1 MRASEHNIKQGVSL
15 KKYTTFKIGGKADF
29 FVEVDDLQR
38 LEGVLEWAQD
48 HQQKIFVLGG
58 GSNLLFMDEGFD
70 GLIIKLTNKN
80 IKMEFNNGTT
90 KIRCGAGVPLSK
102 LITTSFKNNLV
113 GLEWA
118 AGIPGTVGGAV
129 RGNAGAFGGE
139 MKDIITEVQAVNLRN
154 RKVIKGGHASVIIY
168 PNELG
173 EEITENCKNI
183 IQTFNNR
190 DCEFKYRGS
199 VFKENNGLMIW
210 EMEIQL
216 TSGDENKGK
225 KIATENIKKRDL
237 KQLNVIKFP
246 SAGSIF
252 KNPKVSEKVQKKFKY
267 DTGIKARNEK
277 VPAGWL
283 ISRCGLRGQKIGE
296 AEVSDRHGN
305 FIINTGGATAKDV
318 MLLISIIKTKVRNK
332 YGVQLQEEI
341 CIVH

>member
-1 MRASEHNIKQGVSL
+1 MSTLKHRIKQGVSL
-15 KKYTTFKIGGKADF
+15 KKYSTFKIGGKANF

-38 LEGVLEWAQD
+38 LEGVLGWAQD
-48 HQQKIFVLGG
+48 HQQKVFILGG

-70 GLIIKLTNKN
+70 GLVIKLANKD
-80 IKMEFNNGTT
+80 IKTEINNDTV
-90 KIRCGAGVPLSK
+90 KIRCGAGTSLSK
-102 LITTSFKNNLV
+102 LVATSFKNSLV

-139 MKDIITEVQAVNLRN
+139 MKNVITEVQAISLRTCKMTKN
-154 RKVIKGGHASVIIY
+154 TYSSVIIY

-173 EEITENCKNI
+173 EEIAENCKNI

-190 DCEFKYRGS
+190 DCDFKYRSS

-210 EMEIQL
+210 EVEFRL
-216 TSGDENKGK
+216 VSGDGRESK
-225 KIATENIKKRDL
+225 KIATENIKKRDA
-237 KQLNVIKFP
+237 KQPSVTKFP

-252 KNPKVSEKVQKKFKY
+252 KNPKVSKEVQKKFKH
-267 DTGIKARNEK
+267 DTGVETDGGK

-283 ISRCGLRGQKIGE
+283 VGRCGLRGKKIGE
-296 AEVSDRHGN
+296 AKVSDKHGN
-305 FIINTGGATAKDV
+305 FIINTGKATANDI